1 VRVLYYPG
9 CSLRNSYPEFE
20 KSTYEVCEKL
30 NIELVEIP
38 DWNCCGVVPSLAA
51 DNVMRHI
58 GAIRSFINAQEKG
71 KEIGTN
77 VVVTVCSMC
86 YNVLKRVNLIL
97 KEEADTLKNVNDF
110 IDDQPDYVPTLK
122 IVHFFD
128 LLREIGFDKIKE
140 KVSTPLEKLKVAT
153 YYGCALLRPEGVQI
167 DDPEN
172 PKVFQDLV
180 ISVGAEPVNFPFKIE
195 CCGNYHITF
204 EPEIVEMR
212 TRKIIGSARS
222 ENTDLILSP
231 CPLCTYN
238 LNHGNETLKEDERV
252 PVVFFT
258 QLLALALGVKSYL
271 PAEIENQILKKI
283 GEEKNV

>member
-1 VRVLYYPG
+1 MRVLYYPG

-20 KSTYEVCEKL
+20 KSTYEVCDRL
-30 NIELVEIP
+30 SIELVEIP
-38 DWNCCGVVPSLAA
+38 DWNCCGVVPSLAT
-51 DNVMRHI
+51 DNVMRHL
-58 GAIRSFINAQEKG
+58 GVVRSFINAQEKG

-77 VVVTVCSMC
+77 EVVTVCSMC

-97 KEEADTLKNVNDF
+97 MEEVDTLKNVNDF
-110 IDDQPDYVPTLK
+110 IHDQPDYNPTLK
-122 IVHFFD
+122 IIHFFD
-128 LLREIGFDKIKE
+128 LLRKIGFDKIKG
-140 KVSTPLEKLKVAT
+140 KVSTSLDGLKVAT

-195 CCGNYHITF
+195 CCGNYHISF

-212 TRKIIGSARS
+212 TQKIIESANS
-222 ENTDLILSP
+222 ENADIILSP

-238 LNHGNETLKEDERV
+238 LSHGNEMLKEDEQV

-271 PAEIENQILKKI
+271 PTKIENQILKKI
-283 GEEKNV
+283 GEKKNA